1 MNYLPKVNF
10 QINLEF
16 LKKNEKE
23 NTDVSLEKNK
33 ESKEIADDLFD
44 DMEFQEIE
52 EEEPQINQQEKEE
65 DPQINQQEKEE
76 EFIEVIS
83 DRKNEENTNPDPIEK
98 NETENEEINE
108 ETKPNQI
115 IESNLLHKSL
125 KIN

>member
-52 EEEPQINQQEKEE
+52 EEELQINEQEKV
-65 DPQINQQEKEE
+65 E

-83 DRKNEENTNPDPIEK
+83 DRINEEKINPDPIEK
-98 NETENEEINE
+98 NETENEEAKTN
-108 ETKPNQI
+108 KI
-115 IESNLLHKSL
+115 IESNLL
-125 KIN
+125 INL